1 MARFDLIK
9 EYTPPA
15 GAVLTFYAA
24 GSAHDVADRLA
35 LFSDRDYLVPL
46 ANPITLGAE
55 KQLAV
60 YFSETT
66 VDLRIYPGGEIN
78 GN

>member
-15 GAVLTFYAA
+15 GAVLTFYVA
-24 GSAHDVADRLA
+24 GSAHDAADKLA
-35 LFSDRDYLVPL
+35 IFSDRDYLVHL
-46 ANPITLGAE
+46 DNPITLGAE